1 MSSSSTRGFPCRWD
15 ALNRVPGSGLLAFTV
30 GPRPVA
36 RNQTTTARR
45 EWPGRAGLCVR
56 SGLPLRSVKMQKQCA
71 KSNIPNSTRLLSTV
85 SVSVIVYMLPH
96 TTRHTYKRIYDRTGY
111 PAHPDIH
118 SKVIVKIRFRVSQ
131 RRPAFGLIPEV
142 PSEVYA
148 I

>member
-1 MSSSSTRGFPCRWD
+1 MASLVVSVLDRVSLRARHARQSAVSSVVGCVHMPC
-15 ALNRVPGSGLLAFTV
+15 S
-30 GPRPVA
+30 
-36 RNQTTTARR
+36 QR
-45 EWPGRAGLCVR
+45 EWAIVWEWPRRAGRCVR
-56 SGLPLRSVKMQKQCA
+56 SGLPLRSVKVQKQCA